1 MIMERF
7 DHAIQKVMDK
17 KKITGYNLAKRT
29 GIDRSQLSRFLKEK
43 EDIEGLSVFN
53 VWNILDVLG
62 FELKS
67 PD

>member
-7 DHAIQKVMDK
+7 DHAIQKVMNK

-62 FELKS
+62 FELKP